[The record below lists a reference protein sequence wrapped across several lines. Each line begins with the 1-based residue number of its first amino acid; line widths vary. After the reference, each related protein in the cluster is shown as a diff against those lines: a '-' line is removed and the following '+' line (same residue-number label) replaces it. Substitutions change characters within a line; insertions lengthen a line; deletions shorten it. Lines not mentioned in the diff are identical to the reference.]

1 MPASTAATTP
11 RTPATL
17 ALVGAH
23 ELGGLED
30 VAVERPLE
38 LVTVGARLEVEL
50 GVERV
55 ETEEVAVATVRRT
68 GTGAPALA
76 RTVAEAETL
85 VAGAAV
91 GFAPAIVAAV
101 SEIR

>member
-1 MPASTAATTP
+1 MTATTASRTAA
-11 RTPATL
+11 A
-17 ALVGAH
+17 AAYGWY
-23 ELGGLED
+23 GID
-30 VAVERPLE
+30 PL
-38 LVTVGARLEVEL
+38 L
-50 GVERV
+50 
-55 ETEEVAVATVRRT
+55 RRT